1 MAKSV
6 ECTFKQVSHACR
18 WSRHSSRLSQIR
30 TNTVLYLG
38 KTCWATTRSRPRFHT
53 PLPRCDPDGHIQRNE
68 VGKNLGFSLLKN
80 MTNMKNMNI
89 RKMNARITIC
99 YYKYEISCY
108 EFKNMDLGT
117 HIQGS
122 CENKHKNMN
131 LNANFQIKQDFFFK
145 NTWTLFSLSK
155 TNFKSMHDMKNG
167 FDHAMQLD
175 DQ

>member
-18 WSRHSSRLSQIR
+18 WSRHSSRLSRIK

-38 KTCWATTRSRPRFHT
+38 KYARLLPGLGRGATPPCRGVASMATFKGMKSGKIWVSLSWRTWWTWRTWTWGRWMQRSWF
-53 PLPRCDPDGHIQRNE
+53 
-68 VGKNLGFSLLKN
+68 
-80 MTNMKNMNI
+80 
-89 RKMNARITIC
+89 AIT
-99 YYKYEISCY
+99 KSEISSY

-131 LNANFQIKQDFFFK
+131 LNANFQIKQDFSFK

-155 TNFKSMHDMKNG
+155 TNFKSMHDMQNG
-167 FDHAMQLD
+167 ADHAMQLD